1 MMLKTTQNSEIDDH
15 RKSLL
20 PFHQWLL
27 LPISTIV
34 MIAFI
39 IQLMLILMRRM
50 IMTTTIVI
58 MMILPPCTLG
68 K

>member
-15 RKSLL
+15 RKSWL
-20 PFHQWLL
+20 PFHQRLL

-34 MIAFI
+34 MMAFI
-39 IQLMLILMRRM
+39 IQLMPILVMRM
-50 IMTTTIVI
+50 IMTTTMMI